1 VIEHFLDSWP
11 LFQHAYLSGWLIGL
25 LLSLIGVLVVARD
38 QIFIGAA
45 VSQASMLG
53 IAVGIWMGGFLAQ
66 DHHSWWRSDLFHSVM
81 GGIFA
86 VLAALLTASGDRGGG
101 QETHEAITGWVF
113 LVSIS
118 LSILLM
124 AHSPIGMEE
133 INRLLSSTIIG
144 ARQTDVWIFAAMFFI
159 TGTTLFF
166 CYRQALLLVMDPDMA
181 RAVGLRV
188 DLWNSLISVWLGLA
202 VGFSIHVSGVVF
214 GFASLVLPAL
224 VAKNVCREIRHLF
237 LVAPAVSLGMGVIAF
252 MLANEYDYPPGQMAA
267 ACLSVLVVFAWLFRR
282 IRIGC
287 SLA

>member
-1 VIEHFLDSWP
+1 MIENFLDSWS
-11 LFQHAYLSGWLIGL
+11 LFQYTYLSGWLIGL
-25 LLSLIGVLVVARD
+25 LLSLIGVLIVARD

-53 IAVGIWMGGFLAQ
+53 IAVGIWLGGFSTH
-66 DHHSWWRSDLFHSVM
+66 DPHSWWRTDLFHSVM
-81 GGIFA
+81 GGVFA

-101 QETHEAITGWVF
+101 QETHEAITGWIF
-113 LVSIS
+113 IVSIS

-144 ARQTDVWIFAAMFFI
+144 ARQTDVWIFAAMLL
-159 TGTTLFF
+159 GTAATLFF
-166 CYRQALLLVMDPDMA
+166 CHRQALLLVMDPEMA

-188 DLWNSLISVWLGLA
+188 DLWNRLISIWLGVV

-224 VAKNVCREIRHLF
+224 VAKNVCREIRRLF
-237 LVAPAVSLGMGVIAF
+237 VVAPVVSLGTGIIAF
-252 MLANEYDYPPGQMAA
+252 VLANEYDYPPGQMAA
-267 ACLSVLVVFAWLFRR
+267 TSLSIIFVFAWAFRR
-282 IRIGC
+282 MQQRQ
-287 SLA
+287 SAE

>member
-1 VIEHFLDSWP
+1 MIENFLDSWP

-53 IAVGIWMGGFLAQ
+53 IAVGIWVGGVITL
-66 DHHSWWRSDLFHSVM
+66 DPHSWWHSDLFHSVM

-86 VLAALLTASGDRGGG
+86 VLAALLTASGNRGEG

-118 LSILLM
+118 VSILLM

-144 ARQTDVWIFAAMFFI
+144 AKQTDVWIFASMLLVTATM
-159 TGTTLFF
+159 LFF
-166 CYRQALLLVMDPDMA
+166 FYRPALLLVMDPEMA

-188 DLWNSLISVWLGLA
+188 DVWNSLISVWLGLA

-224 VAKNVCREIRHLF
+224 VAKNVCREMRHLF
-237 LVAPAVSLGMGVIAF
+237 LVAPAVSLGTGVIAF
-252 MLANEYDYPPGQMAA
+252 VLANAYDYPPGQMAA
-267 ACLSVLVVFAWLFRR
+267 VCLSVLVVFAWAFRR
-282 IRIGC
+282 LRIAWSTG
-287 SLA
+287 